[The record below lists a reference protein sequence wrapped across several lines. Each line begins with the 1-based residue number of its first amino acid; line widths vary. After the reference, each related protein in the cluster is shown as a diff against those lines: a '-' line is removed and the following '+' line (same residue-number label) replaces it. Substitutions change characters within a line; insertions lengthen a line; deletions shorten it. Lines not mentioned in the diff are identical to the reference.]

1 MTPAARIAA
10 AIEILDAWRE
20 GAPVE
25 KVLTNWARRSR
36 FAGSKDRAAVRDHVF
51 EALRNLN
58 SFAAFGSGGD
68 GRALM
73 IGALRAQGLD
83 VDDYFTGEGHAPG
96 PLTADEQKFGS
107 ADNIVDFPEWIV
119 PQMQQSLGADFGA
132 VEQAMRQRAPLF
144 LRVNL
149 GKATREDVISALARE
164 GITAIAHDLSPTAIE
179 VTENPRKFAGS
190 SVYRE
195 GLAEIQDAASQA
207 VSDLVPVG
215 GPLLDFCAGGG
226 GKSLALAGRGAK
238 VTAHDISEA
247 RMRDIPERARRAGVR
262 IDIKTLPAL
271 RKGHKF
277 TTVFADAPCS
287 GSGSWRRDPEGKW
300 RLTAEKL
307 QKILNMQKEVLQTA
321 SDLVA
326 HGGVLAYATCSVLQ
340 AENDAQID
348 EFISDNPGWAE
359 MSRHHFTPLPHGDGC
374 FLGLLRKP

>member
-58 SFAAFGSGGD
+58 SFAALGGGEG

-73 IGALRAQGLD
+73 IGALRAQVLA
-83 VDDYFTGEGHAPG
+83 VEDYFTGEGHAPA
-96 PLTADEQKFGS
+96 PLTADEQTAGTV
-107 ADNIVDFPEWIV
+107 DDTVDFPAWIV
-119 PQMQQSLGADFGA
+119 PQMQQSLGTDFGA

-149 GKATREDVISALARE
+149 VKATRADVISALACE
-164 GITAIAHDLSPTAIE
+164 GITAVAHDLSPTAVE
-179 VTENPRKFAGS
+179 VTENPRKFSGS

-195 GLAEIQDAASQA
+195 GLAEIQDATSQA
-207 VSDLVPVG
+207 VSDLVPLDGAV
-215 GPLLDFCAGGG
+215 LDFCAGGG
-226 GKSLALAGRGAK
+226 GKSLALAARGAK

-271 RKGHKF
+271 RNGPKF
-277 TTVFADAPCS
+277 ATVFADAPCS

-307 QKILNMQKEVLQTA
+307 QKILNMQKEVLRTA
-321 SDLVA
+321 SELVA
-326 HGGVLAYATCSVLQ
+326 PGGVLAYATCSVLK
-340 AENDAQID
+340 AENDAQVD
-348 EFISDNPGWAE
+348 EFIADNTGWIE
-359 MSRHHFTPLPHGDGC
+359 ISRHHFTPLQGGDGF
-374 FLGLLRKP
+374 FLALLRKP